1 MHLYQSRRSSL
12 ANSGNEESFSMLHWK
27 RIAKHILRTVGFNA
41 EGGVWEWK
49 PCDFLDLSFK
59 ERFPSHAKMRIVVAT
74 SHTLCTLY
82 CVYVVN
88 KNQKSLF
95 SNLKLSFLQSRR
107 DEMAQNRK
115 VTTHRGRLNQ
125 GSVFTDF
132 HATVAFYGKVETD
145 ENSNE
150 F

>member
-1 MHLYQSRRSSL
+1 MVVLHFPRNYTIIRMHLYQSRRSSL

-74 SHTLCTLY
+74 SHTLLCTLY
-82 CVYVVN
+82 CVYVRSE
-88 KNQKSLF
+88 QKSEI
-95 SNLKLSFLQSRR
+95 SFLKSKTFLSSIKKR
-107 DEMAQNRK
+107 
-115 VTTHRGRLNQ
+115 
-125 GSVFTDF
+125 
-132 HATVAFYGKVETD
+132 
-145 ENSNE
+145 
-150 F
+150 